1 MSNIK
6 PQKTDAALLK
16 RVSTLEALVGKLSN
30 EVVKLHEI
38 IKLIAPT
45 INVSLSKSMKTTVIQ
60 VIQWSMRRDAPQQ
73 EAIKN
78 AFDRL
83 KERGFVEK
91 DFTPELTK
99 YIRENAARIYA
110 EAAGEGWPA
119 SEEVPGTESEP
130 ENQTKTAGDGTE

>member
-6 PQKTDAALLK
+6 PQKNEAALLK
-16 RVSTLEALVGKLSN
+16 RISTLEAQVGKLTT

-60 VIQWSMRRDAPQQ
+60 VIQWSMRRNASQQ
-73 EAIKN
+73 EAVKS

-83 KERGFVEK
+83 KERGFSEK

-119 SEEVPGTESEP
+119 TGEVPEGESDP